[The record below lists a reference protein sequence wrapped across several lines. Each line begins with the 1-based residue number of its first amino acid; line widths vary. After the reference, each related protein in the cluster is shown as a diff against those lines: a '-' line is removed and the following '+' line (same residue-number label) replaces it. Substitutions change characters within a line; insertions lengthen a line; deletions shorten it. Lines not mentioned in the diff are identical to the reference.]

1 MKTSDT
7 RHYWLVTAALGAVA
21 ALAGCKKE
29 LVVTYYPEFYDEQ
42 LKTVAVMPFAGSSYA
57 GGGGVFVTDRV
68 IDALAATRTYT
79 VVSGPDFLKRLDQA
93 GFKLPERKPSAAGS
107 GLLDRFVDPKDKM
120 RDVSGVQHYGDPKPA
135 EPAAPTTADL
145 LAALRK
151 LGDVDGVLTGRV
163 TQFATGSIV
172 LRNVT
177 YYDDWPSYRHRPY
190 YYDRG
195 YYPRYYYYRRG
206 YPASY
211 DVSYSYQS
219 QGTVAASVDLWR
231 VADGKKLET
240 AAEQLTVTS
249 DGRLT
254 RDACLTA
261 ASEGVAARLVESL
274 TPSPMKLRIE
284 PGKTVRTA
292 RRVAAGAMKYTGKF
306 NADDEVVLI
315 VVRLPA
321 ECDRNTFG
329 VSITRKKDDAAA
341 VFATDFVWS
350 RGRAQR
356 IIEVPM
362 KALAADGGEKFRVNF
377 LHGGRVLFD
386 RKFEIRD

>member
-1 MKTSDT
+1 
-7 RHYWLVTAALGAVA
+7 
-21 ALAGCKKE
+21 
-29 LVVTYYPEFYDEQ
+29 
-42 LKTVAVMPFAGSSYA
+42 
-57 GGGGVFVTDRV
+57 
-68 IDALAATRTYT
+68 
-79 VVSGPDFLKRLDQA
+79 
-93 GFKLPERKPSAAGS
+93 
-107 GLLDRFVDPKDKM
+107 
-120 RDVSGVQHYGDPKPA
+120 
-135 EPAAPTTADL
+135 
-145 LAALRK
+145 
-151 LGDVDGVLTGRV
+151 LTGRV
-163 TQFATGSIV
+163 TQFAAGSIV

-177 YYDDWPSYRHRPY
+177 YYDDWPYYRHRPY

-195 YYPRYYYYRRG
+195 YYPPYYYYRRG

-249 DGRLT
+249 NGRLT
-254 RDACLTA
+254 QNACLAA
-261 ASEGVAARLVESL
+261 ASESVAARLVESL
-274 TPSPMKLRIE
+274 APSPMKLQVE

-306 NADDEVVLI
+306 NADDKVVLI

-329 VSITRKKDDAAA
+329 VSITRKKDDAA

-362 KALAADGGEKFRVNF
+362 KALAADGGGGFRVNF
-377 LHGGRVLFD
+377 LHGGHVLFD
-386 RKFEIRD
+386 RKFEIKD